1 MSLAAVCPVF
11 VGSEHGGAWVSML
24 LSLQVNLVVVIFIF
38 FLIIKHWVC
47 TKYVQKDFAAS
58 FRDKTIKLETI
69 NIWLV
74 SLPIC
79 YSDIMAGPRISRS
92 TSSASSLTSDDYSLY
107 SNLSEEELLQL
118 AIERS
123 LTDTHGNTT
132 ESNTISANNTISA
145 STPSCVQPSH
155 CPDKLNPAINTNQP
169 SYRAQ
174 NSFQAQT
181 TAHYSSPNP
190 PPQKPPDP
198 WVASI
203 FILSL
208 FWPSMWIVE
217 YI

>member
-1 MSLAAVCPVF
+1 M
-11 VGSEHGGAWVSML
+11 
-24 LSLQVNLVVVIFIF
+24 
-38 FLIIKHWVC
+38 
-47 TKYVQKDFAAS
+47 
-58 FRDKTIKLETI
+58 
-69 NIWLV
+69 

-198 WVASI
+198 
-203 FILSL
+203 
-208 FWPSMWIVE
+208 
-217 YI
+217 